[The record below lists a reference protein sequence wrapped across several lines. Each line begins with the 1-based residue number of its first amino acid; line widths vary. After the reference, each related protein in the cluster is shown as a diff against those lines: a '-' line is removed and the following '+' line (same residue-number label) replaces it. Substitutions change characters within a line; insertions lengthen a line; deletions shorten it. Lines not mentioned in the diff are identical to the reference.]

1 MTLRFR
7 RVLYLIFI
15 AIFLVIAP
23 LMMFYAWGL
32 RYNFDKGRIEKT
44 GVFYIKSYP
53 KNAGIYLNGKLQKRQ
68 TPSQINRL
76 LANNYSVKVE
86 KDGYFTWQKN
96 LPIFPQSTTF
106 VEDITLFKNNLKPT
120 LVLAGNFSK
129 FKVSPDESKLALLQ
143 NDAGQAKLIHFN
155 LIGNSQKELFTSKT
169 PLALDTWCNGS
180 HKLIVASGKDY
191 LIVNVESGK
200 TDSLYS
206 LTNNYFSE
214 VQCDFY
220 NDNIFYA
227 LSQGKLYEIDLI
239 QKKIK
244 ILTEDKILSYL
255 PWKTKILYIA
265 NADGKYTLKEL
276 NKSEDMLVMPAST
289 HYEFLPSAQN
299 YIAILDHNE
308 NLAYIIDPENNQP
321 YKKVIKNIYALRW
334 YDKQFVYWNDFELW
348 VDYPES
354 NQAIFIERASN
365 PVQNAF
371 WHSAF
376 TYIFGQIDNKLKIY
390 ELDSRDTRNV
400 HDLLDL
406 TAQTQ
411 DNIFVNKKGDKLF
424 LLTEAESQSGLFTVV
439 IQ

>member
-15 AIFLVIAP
+15 AIFLVVAP

-86 KDGYFTWQKN
+86 KD
-96 LPIFPQSTTF
+96 
-106 VEDITLFKNNLKPT
+106 
-120 LVLAGNFSK
+120 GNFSK

-334 YDKQFVYWNDFELW
+334 YDKQFVYWNDF
-348 VDYPES
+348 
-354 NQAIFIERASN
+354 
-365 PVQNAF
+365 
-371 WHSAF
+371 
-376 TYIFGQIDNKLKIY
+376 
-390 ELDSRDTRNV
+390 
-400 HDLLDL
+400 
-406 TAQTQ
+406 
-411 DNIFVNKKGDKLF
+411 
-424 LLTEAESQSGLFTVV
+424 
-439 IQ
+439 